1 MCSPLNIEIAPYTS
15 RIVQQL
21 STTATSVDTEF
32 SMTNNTLIA
41 PKRTATPTAAN
52 SNHQLQQYIPRETRS
67 LQPHLLLSRFP
78 KQQTYQIVIYYLQH
92 ASLEFMSNRALI
104 FMWCHHLRDYEGKW
118 KTTAMLV
125 YNEIV
130 YGIVITWWKC
140 SINPCPQAT
149 PLNRGGYWT

>member
-1 MCSPLNIEIAPYTS
+1 MMLIAVSRGLWWKAHLQLHKHKAAEKMSPLNIEIAPYTS

-92 ASLEFMSNRALI
+92 ASLEFMSNRA
-104 FMWCHHLRDYEGKW
+104 FSCD
-118 KTTAMLV
+118 
-125 YNEIV
+125 
-130 YGIVITWWKC
+130 VITFEITKE
-140 SINPCPQAT
+140 NGKQLPCWYT
-149 PLNRGGYWT
+149 TR